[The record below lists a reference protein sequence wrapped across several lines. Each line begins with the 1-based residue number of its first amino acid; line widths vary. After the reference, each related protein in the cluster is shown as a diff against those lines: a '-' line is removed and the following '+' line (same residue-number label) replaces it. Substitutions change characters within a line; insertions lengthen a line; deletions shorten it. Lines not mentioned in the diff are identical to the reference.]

1 MNDNI
6 AMPPLPNEEQT
17 LQEPADNYVEEEP
30 VHKLPEELAQ
40 AQAIQREAEELVQQE
55 SQQVSEPQEPIAQRI
70 ATKPTAQDSFNELKK
85 AKTRAERERDDA
97 LERLRSY
104 ESSMKSKNVEPE
116 EDLNVNL
123 APDEYA
129 EGKHIAKLVK
139 KVTRLEQQTKEAE
152 HRAYEMAAEARLKS
166 QYPDIDRILSSEN
179 VSALRQKY
187 PELAYTLNANSD
199 FYNKAVATYTMIKN
213 MGIAGETELNANHEA
228 KIKANLAKPRSL
240 SSLAPQKADSPL
252 SRVNAFA
259 EGLTPDLEKQ
269 LRKEMVEAMRNR

>member
-1 MNDNI
+1 MNDQI
-6 AMPPLPNEEQT
+6 PMPPLPTEETTNQ
-17 LQEPADNYVEEEP
+17 QPADNYVEEEP

-40 AQAIQREAEELVQQE
+40 AQAIQRDAEQALEEPEAKPVEEPLL
-55 SQQVSEPQEPIAQRI
+55 QRI
-70 ATKPTAQDSFNELKK
+70 NKPSPQDSFNELKK
-85 AKTRAERERDDA
+85 AKIRAERERDEMQ
-97 LERLRSY
+97 ERLRAY
-104 ESSMKSKNVEPE
+104 ELSQKAKNVEPE

-139 KVTRLEQQTKEAE
+139 KVTRLEQQTREAE
-152 HRAYEMAAEARLKS
+152 QRAYEIAAEARLKV
-166 QYPDIDRILSSEN
+166 QYPDIDRVLSSEN
-179 VSALRQKY
+179 IAALKHKH
-187 PELAYTLNANSD
+187 PELAYTLNANTD

-213 MGIAGETELNANHEA
+213 MGISGETELNANHEA
-228 KIKANLAKPRSL
+228 RIKANLAKPRTL
-240 SSLAPQKADSPL
+240 SSLPPQKADSPL